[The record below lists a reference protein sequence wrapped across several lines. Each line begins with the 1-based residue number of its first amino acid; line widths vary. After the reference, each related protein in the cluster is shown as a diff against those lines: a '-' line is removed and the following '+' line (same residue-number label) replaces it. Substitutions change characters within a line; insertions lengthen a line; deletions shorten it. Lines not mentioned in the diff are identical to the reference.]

1 MSRACIVILAG
12 YACVVRSGTAQDQ
25 AYHLPPNVYCVPR
38 PKNIRVVKKISK
50 IVLGLEAEPHQ
61 GNPLLGVTISIGNS
75 FS

>member
-1 MSRACIVILAG
+1 MSRACIIILAG

-50 IVLGLEAEPHQ
+50 IVLGLEAEPCIR
-61 GNPLLGVTISIGNS
+61 GLRTIGGYYTYY
-75 FS
+75 